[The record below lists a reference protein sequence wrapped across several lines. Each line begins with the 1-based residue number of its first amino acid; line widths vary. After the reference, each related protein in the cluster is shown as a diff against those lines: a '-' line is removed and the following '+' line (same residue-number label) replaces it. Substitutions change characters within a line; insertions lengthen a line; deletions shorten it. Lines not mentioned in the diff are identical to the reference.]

1 MAEIR
6 MAGQHHGPG
15 PTGEK
20 RPGATGVVGGQAAHT
35 APPGDLC
42 AALRHPPRPLNA
54 RLHHIQNWPQLA
66 HEANYAVSALAKS
79 CSVSVR
85 NLERLFLPALG
96 ETPRRLLKRLR
107 MQRAIELLR
116 DGSTVKETPDCLG
129 YADPSH
135 FSREFKNHYGFAPN
149 KNANPPA
156 RTAAT
161 PNCRIRP

>member
-1 MAEIR
+1 
-6 MAGQHHGPG
+6 
-15 PTGEK
+15 
-20 RPGATGVVGGQAAHT
+20 
-35 APPGDLC
+35 
-42 AALRHPPRPLNA
+42 
-54 RLHHIQNWPQLA
+54 
-66 HEANYAVSALAKS
+66 
-79 CSVSVR
+79 
-85 NLERLFLPALG
+85 
-96 ETPRRLLKRLR
+96 

>member
-6 MAGQHHGPG
+6 MAGQDRGPG

-20 RPGATGVVGGQAAHT
+20 HPFTAMVSGGQAAHT
-35 APPGDLC
+35 APSGDLC
-42 AALRHPPRPLNA
+42 AALRHPPPPLNA
-54 RLHHIQNWPQLA
+54 RLHHIQSWPQLA

-79 CSVSVR
+79 CGVSVR
-85 NLERLFLPALG
+85 NLERLFLLALG

-116 DGSTVKETPDCLG
+116 DGSTVKETSACLG
-129 YADPSH
+129 YEDPSH

-149 KNANPPA
+149 RA
-156 RTAAT
+156 
-161 PNCRIRP
+161 RIRLKKRRQLSKRRIRR